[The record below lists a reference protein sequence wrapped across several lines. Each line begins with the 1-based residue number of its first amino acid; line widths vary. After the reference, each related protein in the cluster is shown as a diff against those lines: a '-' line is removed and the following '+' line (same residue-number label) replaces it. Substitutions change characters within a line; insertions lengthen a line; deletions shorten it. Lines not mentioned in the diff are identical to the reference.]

1 MKGESMY
8 KEFIII
14 VIILIFVFG
23 IDFFTNNYVKD
34 SVSIMTD
41 KLETL
46 KETILQEDTDDI
58 EEKLAEIKIIWEEK
72 YNVLSYYIEHDELEK
87 VGIQI
92 ALLNGDLQVEEY
104 NTAIENLEEVI
115 YILKHIQEKE
125 QFDFRSIF

>member
-1 MKGESMY
+1 MY

-41 KLETL
+41 KLEAL

>member
-1 MKGESMY
+1 ME
-8 KEFIII
+8 
-14 VIILIFVFG
+14 
-23 IDFFTNNYVKD
+23 
-34 SVSIMTD
+34 
-41 KLETL
+41 
-46 KETILQEDTDDI
+46 
-58 EEKLAEIKIIWEEK
+58 
-72 YNVLSYYIEHDELEK
+72 NVLSYYIEHDELEK

>member
-1 MKGESMY
+1 MY

-14 VIILIFVFG
+14 IIILILVFG
-23 IDFFTNNYVKD
+23 LDFLTNNYVKE
-34 SVSIMTD
+34 SVRIMTD
-41 KLETL
+41 KLEAL

-58 EEKLAEIKIIWEEK
+58 ERKLAEIKIIWEEK

>member
-1 MKGESMY
+1 MY

-23 IDFFTNNYVKD
+23 IDFLTNNYVKE
-34 SVSIMTD
+34 SVRIMTD
-41 KLETL
+41 KLEAL

-58 EEKLAEIKIIWEEK
+58 ERKLAEIKIIWEEK

>member
-1 MKGESMY
+1 MY

>member
-1 MKGESMY
+1 MY

-23 IDFFTNNYVKD
+23 IDFLTNNYVKE
-34 SVSIMTD
+34 SVRIMTE
-41 KLETL
+41 KLEAL